1 MQTAIDR
8 AGRLVIPKALRDR
21 VGLHAGEV
29 EIDVDGAAVRIEPV
43 ASGAVDR
50 RDGWLAIPSSGR
62 VLTSDEV
69 SGLRYGNHR

>member
-1 MQTAIDR
+1 M
-8 AGRLVIPKALRDR
+8 IPKALRDR
-21 VGLHAGEV
+21 VGLQAGEV

-50 RDGWLAIPSSGR
+50 RDGWLAIPGSGR

-69 SGLRYGNHR
+69 SALRYGDQR